1 MKAEIVRIGN
11 SRGIRIP
18 KKVIEHCGF
27 HGTVDLDVR
36 DGELVIRATS
46 QARKGWDEAFRSM
59 RQHGD
64 DVLLDLDAATTEWDR
79 SEWQW

>member
-18 KKVIEHCGF
+18 KKVIEHCGL
-27 HGTVDLDVR
+27 HGTVELDVR
-36 DGELVIRATS
+36 DGEIVIRATS

-59 RQHGD
+59 HQRED
-64 DVLLDLDAATTEWDR
+64 DVLQDLDVATTEWDR

>member
-18 KKVIEHCGF
+18 KKVIE
-27 HGTVDLDVR
+27 R
-36 DGELVIRATS
+36 EGELVIRATS

-59 RQHGD
+59 HQHGD
-64 DVLLDLDAATTEWDR
+64 DVLRDLDAATTEWDR